1 MMQSNVKHQAIQCCS
16 ASLFIFM
23 YSSSDIWISMF
34 LMSLDSYAFKNSDNI
49 KLHIVILFKLR
60 SFESQAIVRS
70 TEERGLKSTVL

>member
-1 MMQSNVKHQAIQCCS
+1 
-16 ASLFIFM
+16 
-23 YSSSDIWISMF
+23 MF